1 MRLPSLAL
9 LLAPALIHGTVVA
22 QGTTTTAPAAG
33 PAINW
38 VSLEQAQT
46 ATKKV
51 PKPIL
56 VDVYTNWCGPCKMLA
71 SRTFTDPKL
80 VEYVNTHFYAVKFNA
95 EGGDPVT
102 FKGQSFKNPQYN
114 PAAGGGRNGTH
125 ELTYAIANVEGR
137 IAYPTVVYLNEN
149 LDVIAPVQ
157 GYLTPQQIEPI
168 LKYIGEGA
176 YKKQD
181 YASYQTSFSPG
192 W

>member
-1 MRLPSLAL
+1 MRSPLLAL
-9 LLAPALIHGTVVA
+9 LVPVLIHGTVSA
-22 QGTTTTAPAAG
+22 QGTTTTAPSAG
-33 PAINW
+33 AAINW
-38 VSLEQAQT
+38 LSLEQAQA

-71 SRTFTDPKL
+71 SRTFTDARL
-80 VEYVNTHFYAVKFNA
+80 VEYVNAHFYAVKFNA

-102 FKGQSFKNPQYN
+102 FKGQTFKNPQYN

-181 YASYQTSFSPG
+181 YPSFQTGFTAG